1 MFWLSR
7 SICLLGLF
15 RSCSI
20 YRLHFILFH
29 AIFVSVFMFVRE
41 VRRVSFALGYQN
53 LCFQIVFF
61 FFSGGRARSS
71 LIKRITTYRTN
82 NTSKSNKAHT
92 KDKLIRRSDVLKLS

>member
-41 VRRVSFALGYQN
+41 VRRCVSFALDYQN
-53 LCFQIVFF
+53 LCFQIVYFF
-61 FFSGGRARSS
+61 FPVEEQD
-71 LIKRITTYRTN
+71 L
-82 NTSKSNKAHT
+82 H
-92 KDKLIRRSDVLKLS
+92 